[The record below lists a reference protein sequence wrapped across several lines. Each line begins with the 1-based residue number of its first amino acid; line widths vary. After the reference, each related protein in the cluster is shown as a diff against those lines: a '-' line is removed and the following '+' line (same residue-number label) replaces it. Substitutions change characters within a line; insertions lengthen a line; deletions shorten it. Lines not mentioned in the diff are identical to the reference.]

1 MPNST
6 PLYIPVNHAFTGIIA
21 LICAVHCILAWLRL
35 ACLWCFWNIATKISE
50 PEKNLNFIAL
60 ATIYQYI
67 ALAIKYQTNFSE
79 PLFSI
84 ILTNWSS
91 YCTSTRPIF
100 MDIQYNFLVIV
111 IFTIIIFHN
120 VMLNYFK
127 INATLIFFFHITHI
141 HLYIFNVGWK
151 SIFWSCCIFYD
162 TIYLFLV
169 VFCVCLLLYFFLCW
183 PTILA

>member
-1 MPNST
+1 MSCLTAP

-35 ACLWCFWNIATKISE
+35 ACLWCFGNIATKISE

-60 ATIYQYI
+60 ATKYQYI
-67 ALAIKYQTNFSE
+67 ALVIKYQTNFSE
-79 PLFSI
+79 SVFSI
-84 ILTNWSS
+84 ILANWSS
-91 YCTSTRPIF
+91 YCTSTRPSF

-127 INATLIFFFHITHI
+127 INATLMYFFHIMHI

-151 SIFWSCCIFYD
+151 KNI
-162 TIYLFLV
+162 LE
-169 VFCVCLLLYFFLCW
+169 LLY
-183 PTILA
+183 IL